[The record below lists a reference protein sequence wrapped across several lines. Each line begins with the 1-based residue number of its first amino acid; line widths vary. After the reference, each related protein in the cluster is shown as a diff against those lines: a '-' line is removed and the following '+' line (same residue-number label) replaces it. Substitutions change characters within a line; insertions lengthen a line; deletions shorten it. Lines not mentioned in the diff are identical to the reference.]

1 MSDPFVNCELS
12 ESWKDWFLSRKSVA
26 ILDKAHKR
34 TMFNTFNVSITEE
47 KCKEKL
53 LKQDEIAF
61 LFKLN
66 FGQGKVNIHHFQ
78 AVGKNLWS
86 NTSEKFGAI
95 QGIQRNGTC
104 VVIPDTKQLF
114 GISEGNNSVPQV
126 KDLLELR
133 NVNEIDQIQVSNKTR
148 YQARNIIPIP
158 PFMINKISLAIQRSQ
173 GESKEVLI
181 AVIEAIKEFDIAT
194 KTINE
199 NMEKA
204 SDSFGDLLHWLF
216 LAAKNKI
223 YSIPMMACCDVQMQ
237 IHFRNIEKVY
247 LTQEHP
253 NNPNSNQALL
263 SDQDV
268 IQ

>member
-1 MSDPFVNCELS
+1 M
-12 ESWKDWFLSRKSVA
+12 A

-66 FGQGKVNIHHFQ
+66 FGQGKVNIIHHFQ
-78 AVGKNLWS
+78 AVGGNLWS

-95 QGIQRNGTC
+95 QGIQRNGIC
-104 VVIPDTKQLF
+104 IVIPDTNQLF

-133 NVNEIDQIQVSNKTR
+133 NVNEIDQIQVSNDTR

-181 AVIEAIKEFDIAT
+181 AAIAAIAAIKEVDIAIE
-194 KTINE
+194 TIDE

-204 SDSFGDLLHWLF
+204 SNSCGDLLHWLF

-223 YSIPMMACCDVQMQ
+223 YSILMMACCDVQMQ
-237 IHFRNIEKVY
+237 IHF
-247 LTQEHP
+247 
-253 NNPNSNQALL
+253 
-263 SDQDV
+263 
-268 IQ
+268 